1 MGYLMKKMLKMR
13 VDLITIFPEYFA
25 PLKLSLFG
33 KAQEAGLVEVEIH
46 YLRAFTQDKHKTVD
60 DAPYGGGPGM
70 VMSPV
75 VWGEAIDSVLKN
87 AVSKPALVVP
97 TPSGKV
103 FNQEMAIKLASFDH
117 LVFINGRYEG
127 IDSRVV
133 EHYQQSGEFS
143 EVLEISI
150 GDYVLAGG
158 EVASLVILEATSRLV
173 NGVLG
178 NEDSVSDDSFAPGS
192 MQNLLEGPIYTRPAS
207 WRGLEV
213 PEVLISGDH
222 AKIAQWRKDEAIK
235 RTSKFRPD
243 LKA

>member
-1 MGYLMKKMLKMR
+1 MR
-13 VDLITIFPEYFA
+13 VDLITIFPDYFA

-46 YLRAFTQDKHKTVD
+46 DLRSFTLDKHKTVD

-75 VWGEAIDSVLKN
+75 VWGDAIDSVLRQTK
-87 AVSKPALVVP
+87 SKPVLVVP
-97 TPSGKV
+97 TPSGNV
-103 FNQEMAIKLASFDH
+103 FNQEMAIKLASFEH

-158 EVASLVILEATSRLV
+158 EVASLVILEATSRLI

-178 NEDSVSDDSFAPGS
+178 NEDSVTDDSFAPGA

-207 WRGLEV
+207 WQGLNV
-213 PEVLISGDH
+213 PEVLMSGDH

-235 RTSKFRPD
+235 RTRKFRPD
-243 LKA
+243 LQA

>member
-1 MGYLMKKMLKMR
+1 MR
-13 VDLITIFPEYFA
+13 VDLITIFPDYFA

-46 YLRAFTQDKHKTVD
+46 DLRSFTLDKHKTVD

-75 VWGEAIDSVLKN
+75 VWGDAIDSVLRQTK
-87 AVSKPALVVP
+87 SKPVLVVP
-97 TPSGKV
+97 TPSGNV
-103 FNQEMAIKLASFDH
+103 FNQEMAIKLASFEH
-117 LVFINGRYEG
+117 LIFINGRYEG

-158 EVASLVILEATSRLV
+158 EVASLVILEATSRLI

-178 NEDSVSDDSFAPGS
+178 NEDSVTDDSFAPGA

-207 WRGLEV
+207 WQGLNV
-213 PEVLISGDH
+213 PEVLMSGDH

-235 RTSKFRPD
+235 RTRKFRPD
-243 LKA
+243 LQA

>member
-1 MGYLMKKMLKMR
+1 MR
-13 VDLITIFPEYFA
+13 VDLITIFPDYFA

-46 YLRAFTQDKHKTVD
+46 DLRAFTLDKHKTVD

-75 VWGEAIDSVLKN
+75 VWGDAIDSVLRQTK
-87 AVSKPALVVP
+87 SKPVLVVP

-103 FNQEMAIKLASFDH
+103 FNQEMAIKLASFEH

-158 EVASLVILEATSRLV
+158 EVASLVILEATSRLI

-178 NEDSVSDDSFAPGS
+178 NEDSVTDDSFAPGA

-207 WRGLEV
+207 WQGLNV
-213 PEVLISGDH
+213 PEVLMSGDH

-235 RTSKFRPD
+235 RTRKFRPD
-243 LKA
+243 LQA

>member
-1 MGYLMKKMLKMR
+1 MR
-13 VDLITIFPEYFA
+13 VDLITIFPDYFA

-46 YLRAFTQDKHKTVD
+46 DLRAFTLDKHKTVD

-75 VWGEAIDSVLKN
+75 VWGDAIDSVLRQTK
-87 AVSKPALVVP
+87 SKPVLVVP

-103 FNQEMAIKLASFDH
+103 FNQEMAIKLASFEH

-133 EHYQQSGEFS
+133 EHYQQSGDFS

-158 EVASLVILEATSRLV
+158 EVASLVILEATSRLI

-178 NEDSVSDDSFAPGS
+178 NEDSVTDDSFAPGA

-207 WRGLEV
+207 WQGLNV

-235 RTSKFRPD
+235 RTRKFRPD
-243 LKA
+243 LQA

>member
-1 MGYLMKKMLKMR
+1 MKKMLKMR
-13 VDLITIFPEYFA
+13 VDLITIFPDYFA

-33 KAQEAGLVEVEIH
+33 KAQAAGLVEVEIH
-46 YLRAFTQDKHKTVD
+46 DLRSFTLDKHKTVD
-60 DAPYGGGPGM
+60 DSPYGGGPGM

-75 VWGEAIDSVLKN
+75 VWGDAIDSVLRQTK
-87 AVSKPALVVP
+87 SKPVLVVP
-97 TPSGKV
+97 TPSGDV
-103 FNQEMAIKLASFDH
+103 FNQEMAIKLASFEH

-158 EVASLVILEATSRLV
+158 EVASLVILEATSRLI

-178 NEDSVSDDSFAPGS
+178 NEDSVTDDSFAPGE

-207 WRGLEV
+207 WQGLNV
-213 PEVLISGDH
+213 PEVLMSGDH

-235 RTSKFRPD
+235 RTRKFRPD

>member
-1 MGYLMKKMLKMR
+1 MKKMLKMR

-46 YLRAFTQDKHKTVD
+46 DLRSFTLDKHKTVD

-75 VWGEAIDSVLKN
+75 VWGDAIDSVLRQAKT
-87 AVSKPALVVP
+87 KPVLVVP
-97 TPSGKV
+97 TPSGNV

-158 EVASLVILEATSRLV
+158 EVASLVILEATSRLI

-178 NEDSVSDDSFAPGS
+178 NEDSVTDDSFAPGD
-192 MQNLLEGPIYTRPAS
+192 MQNLLEGPVYTRPAS
-207 WRGLEV
+207 WQGLEV
-213 PEVLISGDH
+213 PEVLMSGDH

-235 RTSKFRPD
+235 RTRKFRPD

>member
-1 MGYLMKKMLKMR
+1 MR
-13 VDLITIFPEYFA
+13 VDLITIFPEYFS

-33 KAQEAGLVEVEIH
+33 KAQEAGLVEVKIH
-46 YLRAFTQDKHKTVD
+46 DLRTFTQDKHKTVD

-75 VWGEAIDSVLKN
+75 VWGEAIDAVLSQAKT
-87 AVSKPALVVP
+87 KPVLVVP
-97 TPSGKV
+97 TPSGNV
-103 FNQEMAIKLASFDH
+103 FNQEMAIKLAAFDH

-158 EVASLVILEATSRLV
+158 EVASLVILEATSRLI

-178 NEDSVSDDSFAPGS
+178 NEDSVMDDSFAPGD
-192 MQNLLEGPIYTRPAS
+192 MKNLLEGPVYTRPAS
-207 WRGLEV
+207 WQGLEV
-213 PEVLISGDH
+213 PEVLMSGDH

-235 RTSKFRPD
+235 RTRKFRPD

>member
-1 MGYLMKKMLKMR
+1 MR
-13 VDLITIFPEYFA
+13 VDLITIFPDYFA

-46 YLRAFTQDKHKTVD
+46 DLRAFTLDKHKTVD

-75 VWGEAIDSVLKN
+75 VWGDAIDSVLRHTK
-87 AVSKPALVVP
+87 SKPVLVVP
-97 TPSGKV
+97 TPSGNV
-103 FNQEMAIKLASFDH
+103 FNQEMAIKLASFEH

-158 EVASLVILEATSRLV
+158 EVASLVILEATSRLI

-178 NEDSVSDDSFAPGS
+178 NEDSVTDDSFAPGD

-207 WRGLEV
+207 WQGINV
-213 PEVLISGDH
+213 PEVLMSGDH
-222 AKIAQWRKDEAIK
+222 AKIAQWRKEKALE
-235 RTSKFRPD
+235 RTKKFRPD
-243 LKA
+243 LESK

>member
-1 MGYLMKKMLKMR
+1 MKKMLKMR
-13 VDLITIFPEYFA
+13 VDLITIFPDYFA

-46 YLRAFTQDKHKTVD
+46 DLRAFTLDKHKTVD

-75 VWGEAIDSVLKN
+75 VWGDAIDSVLRQTK
-87 AVSKPALVVP
+87 SKPVLVVP

-103 FNQEMAIKLASFDH
+103 FNQEMAIKLASFEH

-158 EVASLVILEATSRLV
+158 EVASLVILEATSRLI

-178 NEDSVSDDSFAPGS
+178 NEDSVTDDSFAPGA

-207 WRGLEV
+207 WQGLKV
-213 PEVLISGDH
+213 PEVLMSGDH

-235 RTSKFRPD
+235 RTRKFRPD
-243 LKA
+243 LQA

>member
-1 MGYLMKKMLKMR
+1 MR
-13 VDLITIFPEYFA
+13 VDLITIFPDYFT

-46 YLRAFTQDKHKTVD
+46 DLRAFTLDKHKTVD

-75 VWGEAIDSVLKN
+75 VWGDAIDSVLRHTK
-87 AVSKPALVVP
+87 SKPVLVVP

-103 FNQEMAIKLASFDH
+103 FNQEMAIKLASFEH

-158 EVASLVILEATSRLV
+158 EVASLVILEATSRLI

-178 NEDSVSDDSFAPGS
+178 NEDSVTDDSFAPGA

-207 WRGLEV
+207 WQGLNV

-235 RTSKFRPD
+235 RTRKFRPD
-243 LKA
+243 LQS

>member
-1 MGYLMKKMLKMR
+1 MR
-13 VDLITIFPEYFA
+13 VDLITIFPDYFA

-33 KAQEAGLVEVEIH
+33 KAQDAGLVEVEIH
-46 YLRAFTQDKHKTVD
+46 DLRAFTLDKHKTVD

-75 VWGEAIDSVLKN
+75 VWGDAIDSVLRQTK
-87 AVSKPALVVP
+87 SKPVLVVP

-158 EVASLVILEATSRLV
+158 EVASLVILEATSRLI

-178 NEDSVSDDSFAPGS
+178 NEDSVTDDSFAPGA

-207 WRGLEV
+207 WQGLNV
-213 PEVLISGDH
+213 PEVLMSGDH

-235 RTSKFRPD
+235 RTRKFRPD

>member
-1 MGYLMKKMLKMR
+1 MR
-13 VDLITIFPEYFA
+13 VDLITIFPDYFT

-46 YLRAFTQDKHKTVD
+46 DLRSFTLDKHKTVD

-75 VWGEAIDSVLKN
+75 VWGDAIDSVLRQTK
-87 AVSKPALVVP
+87 SKPVLVVP
-97 TPSGKV
+97 TPSGNV
-103 FNQEMAIKLASFDH
+103 FNQEMAIKLASFEH

-158 EVASLVILEATSRLV
+158 EVASLVILEATSRLI

-178 NEDSVSDDSFAPGS
+178 NEDSVTDDSFAPGA

-207 WRGLEV
+207 WQGLNV
-213 PEVLISGDH
+213 PEVLMSGDH

-235 RTSKFRPD
+235 RTRKFRPD

>member
-1 MGYLMKKMLKMR
+1 MR
-13 VDLITIFPEYFA
+13 VDLITIFPDYFA

-33 KAQEAGLVEVEIH
+33 KAQEAGLVEVKIH
-46 YLRAFTQDKHKTVD
+46 DLRTFTQDKHKTVD

-75 VWGEAIDSVLKN
+75 VWGEAIDAVLSQAKT
-87 AVSKPALVVP
+87 KPVLVVP
-97 TPSGKV
+97 TPSGNV
-103 FNQEMAIKLASFDH
+103 FNQEMAIKLAAFDH

-158 EVASLVILEATSRLV
+158 EVASLVILEATSRLI

-178 NEDSVSDDSFAPGS
+178 NEDSVMDDSFAPGD
-192 MQNLLEGPIYTRPAS
+192 MKNLLEGPVYTRPAS
-207 WRGLEV
+207 WQGLEV
-213 PEVLISGDH
+213 PEVLMSGDH

-235 RTSKFRPD
+235 RTRKFRPD

>member
-1 MGYLMKKMLKMR
+1 MR
-13 VDLITIFPEYFA
+13 VDLITIFPDYFA

-46 YLRAFTQDKHKTVD
+46 DLRSFTLDKHKTVD
-60 DAPYGGGPGM
+60 DSPYGGGPGM

-75 VWGEAIDSVLKN
+75 VWGDAIDSVLKLTQT
-87 AVSKPALVVP
+87 KPVLVVP
-97 TPSGKV
+97 TPSGNV

-158 EVASLVILEATSRLV
+158 EVASLVILEATSRLI

-178 NEDSVSDDSFAPGS
+178 NEDSVTDDSFAPGE

-207 WRGLEV
+207 WQGLNV

-235 RTSKFRPD
+235 RTRKFRPD
-243 LKA
+243 LI

>member
-1 MGYLMKKMLKMR
+1 MR

-33 KAQEAGLVEVEIH
+33 KAQEAGLFEIEIH
-46 YLRAFTQDKHKTVD
+46 DLRTFTLDKHKTVD

-75 VWGEAIDSVLKN
+75 VWGEAIDSVLSRAKI
-87 AVSKPALVVP
+87 KPVLVVP

-133 EHYQQSGEFS
+133 EHYQNSGEFS
-143 EVLEISI
+143 EVFEISI

-158 EVASLVILEATSRLV
+158 EVASLVILEATSRLI

-178 NEDSVSDDSFAPGS
+178 NEDSVRDDSFAPGS

-207 WRGLEV
+207 WRGLDV
-213 PEVLISGDH
+213 PEALISGDH

-235 RTSKFRPD
+235 RTRKFRPD

>member
-1 MGYLMKKMLKMR
+1 MKKMLLMR
-13 VDLITIFPEYFA
+13 VDLITIFPDYFS
-25 PLKLSLFG
+25 PLNLSLFG
-33 KAQEAGLVEVEIH
+33 KAQEAKLIEVKVH
-46 YLRAFTQDKHKTVD
+46 DLRTFTADKHKTVD

-75 VWGEAIDSVLKN
+75 IWGEAIDSVL
-87 AVSKPALVVP
+87 AQATIKPVLIVP
-97 TPSGKV
+97 TPSGQV
-103 FNQEMAIKLASFDH
+103 FNQELAQKLSNQEH

-133 EHYQQSGEFS
+133 QHYQDSNKFS

-158 EVASLVILEATSRLV
+158 EVASLVILEATSRLI

-192 MQNLLEGPIYTRPAS
+192 MQNLLEGPIYTRPPV
-207 WRGLEV
+207 WRDLNV
-213 PEVLISGDH
+213 PEVLTSGDH
-222 AKIAQWRKDEAIK
+222 GKISQWRKEKALE
-235 RTSKFRPD
+235 RTKKFRPD
-243 LKA
+243 LDSK

>member
-1 MGYLMKKMLKMR
+1 MKKMLKMR
-13 VDLITIFPEYFA
+13 VDLITIFPDYFA

-46 YLRAFTQDKHKTVD
+46 DLRSFTLDKHKTVD

-75 VWGEAIDSVLKN
+75 VWGDAIDSVLKL
-87 AVSKPALVVP
+87 AQTKPVLVVP
-97 TPSGKV
+97 TPSGNV

-158 EVASLVILEATSRLV
+158 EVASLVILEATSRLI

-178 NEDSVSDDSFAPGS
+178 NEDSVTDDSFAPGE

-207 WRGLEV
+207 WQGLNV

-222 AKIAQWRKDEAIK
+222 AKIAQWRKDEAKK
-235 RTSKFRPD
+235 RTRKFRPD

>member
-1 MGYLMKKMLKMR
+1 MKKTLKMR
-13 VDLITIFPEYFA
+13 VDLITIFPEYFS

-46 YLRAFTQDKHKTVD
+46 DLRFFTIDKHKTVD

-75 VWGEAIDSVLKN
+75 AWGEAIEAVLKQ
-87 AVSKPALVVP
+87 AKTKPVLVVP

-103 FNQEMAIKLASFDH
+103 FNQEMALQLASYDH

-133 EHYQQSGEFS
+133 EHYQQSGQFS
-143 EVLEISI
+143 DVIEVSI

-158 EVASLVILEATSRLV
+158 EVAALVILEATSRLI
-173 NGVLG
+173 NGVIG
-178 NEDSVSDDSFAPGS
+178 NEDSVTNDSFAPGE
-192 MQNLLEGPIYTRPAS
+192 MHNLLEGPIYTRPPS
-207 WRGLEV
+207 WQGLDV
-213 PEVLISGDH
+213 PEVLLSGDH
-222 AKIAQWRKDEAIK
+222 AKIAQWRKDEALK
-235 RTSKFRPD
+235 RTRKFRPE
-243 LKA
+243 LQA

>member
-1 MGYLMKKMLKMR
+1 MR
-13 VDLITIFPEYFA
+13 VDLITIFPDYFS

-46 YLRAFTQDKHKTVD
+46 DLRSFTLDKHKTVD

-75 VWGEAIDSVLKN
+75 VWGDAIDSVLRQTK
-87 AVSKPALVVP
+87 SKPVLVVP
-97 TPSGKV
+97 TPSGNV
-103 FNQEMAIKLASFDH
+103 FNQEMAIKLASFEH

-158 EVASLVILEATSRLV
+158 EVASLVILEATSRLI

-178 NEDSVSDDSFAPGS
+178 NEDSVTDDSFAPGD

-207 WRGLEV
+207 WQGLNV
-213 PEVLISGDH
+213 PEVLMSGDH

-235 RTSKFRPD
+235 RTRKFRPD
-243 LKA
+243 LQA

>member
-1 MGYLMKKMLKMR
+1 MR
-13 VDLITIFPEYFA
+13 VDLITIFPDYFA

-33 KAQEAGLVEVEIH
+33 KAQEAGLVEVEILD
-46 YLRAFTQDKHKTVD
+46 LRSFTLDKHKTVD
-60 DAPYGGGPGM
+60 DSPYGGGPGM

-75 VWGEAIDSVLKN
+75 VWGDAIDSVLRQTK
-87 AVSKPALVVP
+87 SKPVLVVP
-97 TPSGKV
+97 TPSGNV

-158 EVASLVILEATSRLV
+158 EVASLVILEATSRLI

-178 NEDSVSDDSFAPGS
+178 NEDSVTDDSFAPGQ

-207 WRGLEV
+207 WQGLNV

-235 RTSKFRPD
+235 RTRKFRPD
-243 LKA
+243 LQA

>member
-1 MGYLMKKMLKMR
+1 MKKMLKMR
-13 VDLITIFPEYFA
+13 VDLITIFPDYFA

-46 YLRAFTQDKHKTVD
+46 DLRSFTLDKHKTVD

-75 VWGEAIDSVLKN
+75 VWGDAIDSVLRQTK
-87 AVSKPALVVP
+87 SKPVLVVP
-97 TPSGKV
+97 TPSGNV
-103 FNQEMAIKLASFDH
+103 FNQEMAIKLASFEH
-117 LVFINGRYEG
+117 LIFINGRYEG

-158 EVASLVILEATSRLV
+158 EVASLVILEATSRLI

-178 NEDSVSDDSFAPGS
+178 NEDSVTDDSFAPGA

-207 WRGLEV
+207 WQGLNV
-213 PEVLISGDH
+213 PEVLMSGDH

-235 RTSKFRPD
+235 RTRKFRPD
-243 LKA
+243 LQA

>member
-1 MGYLMKKMLKMR
+1 MKKTLKMR
-13 VDLITIFPEYFA
+13 VDLITIFPDYFA

-46 YLRAFTQDKHKTVD
+46 DLRSFTLDKHKTVD

-75 VWGEAIDSVLKN
+75 VWGDAIDSVLKL
-87 AVSKPALVVP
+87 AKTKPVLVVP
-97 TPSGKV
+97 TPSGNV

-158 EVASLVILEATSRLV
+158 EVASLVILEATSRLI

-178 NEDSVSDDSFAPGS
+178 NEDSVTDDSFAPGE

-207 WRGLEV
+207 WQGLNV

-222 AKIAQWRKDEAIK
+222 AKIAQWRKDEAKK
-235 RTSKFRPD
+235 RTRKFRPD